1 MAEYLLQREQW
12 IPQPID
18 EVFAFFADARNLE
31 AITPPWLG
39 FRIWTLAPIVMS
51 AGTHIEYQIRWRKL
65 PVRWVTE
72 IRCWDPPTGFM
83 DVQLRGPYRLWE
95 HAHSFQDVDGGTR
108 MIDLVRYALP
118 LGPLGSVAHAW
129 FVKADL
135 EKIFDY
141 REERVSALL
150 GKSHSHA

>member
-39 FRIWTLAPIVMS
+39 FWILTPEPIVMS
-51 AGTHIEYQIRWRKL
+51 AGTRIEYQIRWRKL

-72 IRCWDPPTGFM
+72 TRCWDPPTGFM

-95 HAHSFQDVDGGTR
+95 HTHSFQTVDGGTR
-108 MIDLVRYALP
+108 MIDHVRYALP
-118 LGPLGSVAHAW
+118 LGPLGSLAHTW
-129 FVKADL
+129 FVRADL
-135 EKIFDY
+135 EKIFDF
-141 REERVSALL
+141 RAERVSALL
-150 GKSHSHA
+150 GESHSHA